1 MLPAQPHAAGETRIA
16 VPSPTPVV
24 LRVRA
29 KPNARAEGLTRDA
42 DGGLVARV
50 KAAPVDG
57 RANAAIQALLARA
70 LDVPRRG
77 VTITGGARSRQKRI
91 AVAGISPECV
101 QAAVE
106 RLHPEPC

>member
-1 MLPAQPHAAGETRIA
+1 MS
-16 VPSPTPVV
+16 VPLTKPVV

-57 RANAAIQALLARA
+57 RANAAIQALLARS
-70 LDVPRRG
+70 LGVPARG
-77 VTITGGARSRQKRI
+77 VTITGGAHSRRKRI
-91 AVAGISPECV
+91 AVSGLSPKDV
-101 QAAVE
+101 QAAIE
-106 RLHPEPC
+106 RLEPESR